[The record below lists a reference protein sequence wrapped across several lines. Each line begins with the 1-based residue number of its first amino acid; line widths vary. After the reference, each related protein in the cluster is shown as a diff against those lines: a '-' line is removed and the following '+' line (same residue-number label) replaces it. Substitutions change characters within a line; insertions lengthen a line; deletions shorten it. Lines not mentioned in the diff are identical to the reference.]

1 MGGVSHVK
9 PGSITFQTS
18 GQSAKTLGR
27 GVNFKKTGRLVNRE
41 QIVTRSKWRSRQEPV
56 RLGSKS

>member
-1 MGGVSHVK
+1 MEGASHVK
-9 PGSITFQTS
+9 PGSMTFQTS

-41 QIVTRSKWRSRQEPV
+41 QIVTRSKWRSDRSQFV
-56 RLGSKS
+56 